1 MAAKTILRS
10 CVAVFIAS
18 LALVSAGCG
27 GSTSSSSSAV
37 QPSQSSPTTTT
48 SQPGTQS
55 TALKSFQACLT
66 AHGVKGA
73 LPGGQGQQPPASG
86 SGKRPT
92 FNAAQQKAFAACSS
106 KLPAG
111 SGALP
116 TGVGSGGRVNAKLKR
131 YTTCLKAHG
140 VTLGAN
146 NNQKAF
152 TTASKACAKYAP
164 TASTTTQ

>member
-1 MAAKTILRS
+1 VAAKTILRS
-10 CVAVFIAS
+10 CVGLFVAS

-27 GSTSSSSSAV
+27 GSSSSSSSS
-37 QPSQSSPTTTT
+37 QPGQSSPTTTT
-48 SQPGTQS
+48 SKSGTQS
-55 TALKSFQACLT
+55 AALKSFQACLT

-73 LPGGQGQQPPASG
+73 LPGGQGQQPPPSG
-86 SGKRPT
+86 NGKRPT
-92 FNAAQQKAFAACSS
+92 FNASQQKAFTACSS

-111 SGALP
+111 AGALP
-116 TGVGSGGRVNAKLKR
+116 AGIGSGGRVSAKLKR

-152 TTASKACAKYAP
+152 KTASKTCAKYAP
-164 TASTTTQ
+164 TASTTP